1 MEFIYTNKSLKK
13 DNCDKIIE
21 YFENEDSLKY
31 QGVTFGGLD
40 KRIKDTV
47 DIIIP
52 NKSETENKWNEINDI
67 LSDELEK
74 NLKIYV
80 KKLNSKENYSKENN
94 YNK

>member
-1 MEFIYTNKSLKK
+1 MGGGSNPGLVDTKISNLFIKDPKLLALK
-13 DNCDKIIE
+13 
-21 YFENEDSLKY
+21 LK
-31 QGVTFGGLD
+31 VTLAVVEQGLD

-74 NLKIYV
+74 NLKI
-80 KKLNSKENYSKENN
+80 
-94 YNK
+94 